1 MVDLD
6 GHIAINPAS
15 VEGGSDNWGVYIIGC
30 GDTMSGFWPY
40 LAIMADGSDADTK
53 SAFFN
58 GYDPQIIVRMS
69 NASTLV
75 DVTTPTGT
83 TTLTIQSVGGLV
95 QYNYN
100 CQKWKIADIDW
111 DGDTFV
117 VTQSHLGPL
126 SLSNPVQFEGLDTA
140 NIGPYTPAYDSELTD
155 WLGSWTD
162 YTKDSTDATVQL

>member
-6 GHIAINPAS
+6 GYIAINPAS

-53 SAFFN
+53 SDFFN
-58 GYDPQIIVRMS
+58 GYDPQIVWKFT
-69 NASTLV
+69 NTAELV
-75 DVTTPTGT
+75 TVNTPTGYAYLNIT
-83 TTLTIQSVGGLV
+83 ATGVPV
-95 QYNYN
+95 CYNYN

-126 SLSNPVQFEGLDTA
+126 SLSNPVQFLGNDTA
-140 NIGPYTPAYDSELTD
+140 NVPPYTPAYDSKLTD